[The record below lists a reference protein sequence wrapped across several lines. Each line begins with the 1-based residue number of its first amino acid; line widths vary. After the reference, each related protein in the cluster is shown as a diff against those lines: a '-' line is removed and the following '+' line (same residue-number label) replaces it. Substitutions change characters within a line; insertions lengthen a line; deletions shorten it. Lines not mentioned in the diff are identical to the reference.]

1 MKDFFKKVNDVQVG
15 VKAPKTQLNKF
26 GGYAYRKVED
36 ITEAVK
42 PLLKDSGLALVMSDE
57 VVVIGNALFVKA
69 TATLTDGEHSISS
82 VGFAKHAEMKK
93 GMDDAQLTGSC
104 SSYARKYALGG
115 LLLLDDNK
123 DIDDGDYPRDNQNHK
138 QAKSFNDLAN
148 AQNNYKS
155 IPQQNN
161 ELASLKKQV
170 ADFFTGQGFD
180 ANKMREVLT
189 ADNMINSND
198 VGAWANYLNYLKGQ
212 QNG

>member
-15 VKAPKTQLNKF
+15 VKAPKTQLNNF
-26 GGYAYRKVED
+26 SGYAYRKVED

-42 PLLKDSGLALVMSDE
+42 PLLKDSGLALLMSDE
-57 VVVIGNALFVKA
+57 VVAIGAALFVKA
-69 TATLTDGEHSISS
+69 TATLTDGEHSVSS
-82 VGFAKHAEMKK
+82 VGFAKHANMKK
-93 GMDDAQLTGSC
+93 GMDESQLTGSC

-123 DIDDGDYPRDNQNHK
+123 DIDDESYPRDNQNPR
-138 QAKSFNDLAN
+138 QPKSYLTN
-148 AQNNYKS
+148 AQKSYKS
-155 IPQQNN
+155 IPQQNS

-170 ADFFTGQGFD
+170 ADFFAAQGFD
-180 ANKMREVLT
+180 GNKMREILT